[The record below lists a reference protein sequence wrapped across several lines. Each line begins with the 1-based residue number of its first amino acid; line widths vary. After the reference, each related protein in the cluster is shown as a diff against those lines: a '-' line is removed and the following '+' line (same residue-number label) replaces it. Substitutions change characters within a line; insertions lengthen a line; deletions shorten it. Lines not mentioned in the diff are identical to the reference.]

1 MTYEYNGVV
10 VSTVYPRMM
19 WVWRGQCPKCGQIH
33 DSPVKPRYPVTC
45 NGRFRNGRWRGHT
58 PIAITMT
65 PQWVPVKSAPYL
77 RAK

>member
-33 DSPVKPRYPVTC
+33 DSPVKPRYPVT
-45 NGRFRNGRWRGHT
+45 
-58 PIAITMT
+58 MT